1 MFNRLLRNLKLKKQ
15 KDLSFDEAL
24 WIRKKELAKK
34 IYKIFSGKIQYGR
47 YASTKINWSNDISSK
62 IHITSRL
69 LGLYEE
75 QVQDKIIKLKKKYK
89 LETIINFGAAEG
101 YHIVGLIKNSYFK
114 RGLAFEMNPLIKK
127 NLRKNIKINN
137 LSKKIDIYGNAN
149 FKQINDCLNKN
160 ELTKTLFLVDIEGGE
175 FDIFNKNNIQTFKN
189 SVLVIENH
197 DFMIKNKKK
206 IKKFTQLIRKNFNI
220 EILKNATR
228 NPFISKKLS
237 MIGDID
243 RWLIVSEDRPCE
255 MNWIICKPKTKLN

>member
-47 YASTKINWSNDISSK
+47 YASTKIDLTENWSNDISSK
-62 IHITSRL
+62 L

-160 ELTKTLFLVDIEGGE
+160 ELTKTLFLVDVEGSE

-206 IKKFTQLIRKNFNI
+206 IKKFGQLMRKNFNI
-220 EILKNATR
+220 EILKNTTR
-228 NPFISKKLS
+228 NPFISKRLS
-237 MIGDID
+237 MISDND
-243 RWLIVSEDRPCE
+243 RWLIVSEGRPRE
-255 MNWIICKPKTKLN
+255 MNWIICKPKSKRN